1 KPANYDRSAT
11 QFSPSGRLLQA
22 EYALT
27 ASKRYINNE
36 EQYFDTSISNS
47 SNFTASSSSQ
57 ITISA
62 VTNGKSS
69 CIVRVLPREAHQ
81 TPVKH
86 ASNVVRVSSLTPSA
100 LFFSPTIGTK
110 GLSSP
115 EADSLFLKSVLI
127 DSINQ
132 HLLKYGAFPSAS
144 EIAAVG
150 DELSHELTLSPG
162 LRPLGVEGV
171 IVGAE
176 SIYVVNAMQ
185 SRGGVWGVVRGGKEG
200 MKSGEEILMQQ
211 IKNMSTFD
219 VIDAA
224 WSSLS
229 SSLDH
234 TKECEL
240 IFIKAPR
247 RSPMA
252 DDFADPDQQEKSIF
266 TMSKVTPQNFPQAKQ
281 SLLELIK
288 F

>member
-1 KPANYDRSAT
+1 M
-11 QFSPSGRLLQA
+11 
-22 EYALT
+22 
-27 ASKRYINNE
+27 
-36 EQYFDTSISNS
+36 
-47 SNFTASSSSQ
+47 
-57 ITISA
+57 
-62 VTNGKSS
+62 
-69 CIVRVLPREAHQ
+69 
-81 TPVKH
+81 
-86 ASNVVRVSSLTPSA
+86 TPSA

-252 DDFADPDQQEKSIF
+252 DDFADPDQQEQSIF

-281 SLLELIK
+281 SLLNLIK